1 MKKFLKISGIVL
13 AVIILT
19 VFLFMLWTY
28 FRIQRGD
35 LVKWDNEWYTKEELK
50 EKFPPQ
56 YIDVPAKNTPEKVY
70 AKFRQALLDDDIE
83 EALEQIREESR
94 DGYMEVFIDN
104 DKFNKWVKSL
114 PENITD
120 LRVDGNF
127 AYYDWD
133 KGDGYKHSIDFEKD
147 LNGYWK
153 IDSI

>member
-56 YIDVPAKNTPEKVY
+56 HIDVPAKNTPEDVY

-104 DKFNKWVKSL
+104 DKFNNWVKSL
-114 PENITD
+114 PEEIIKE
-120 LRVDGNF
+120 REKGNY
-127 AYYDWD
+127 AYYDVD
-133 KGDGYKHSIDFEKD
+133 YGTEYKNTATFIKD
-147 LNGYWK
+147 ENGYWQ